1 MDPEH
6 CKKITKTVKIGRKIV
21 MSLTV
26 SLAEKLAKASS
37 LLKREVGSLIQ
48 LKGKSIFYLYF
59 NKPVI

>member
-1 MDPEH
+1 
-6 CKKITKTVKIGRKIV
+6 

-48 LKGKSIFYLYF
+48 LKRK
-59 NKPVI
+59 